1 MFSNLTI
8 KTRLIFL
15 ITFFSLLLAGIGALG
30 LNGMSNSNKG
40 LQTVYEDRTVPLMD
54 LGKIIDMINLV
65 RLSAVTASNASNQEV
80 VKDAI
85 SQTQQRDKE
94 IGELWTKYMATTLT
108 PEEKKLADA
117 FGQQWKT
124 YQESRN
130 VTLNAA
136 AAGDFEAARENA
148 KKDAGPKYS
157 TARETMF
164 QLIEL
169 QGAVAKE
176 EFEKAESN
184 FNSVRNMAIVSIVG
198 GLMLGLGLAFWIIRS
213 ITTSLNQVR
222 TTIADVERDSDFTR
236 RVDVSSEDEVGQTAK
251 SFNQLIATMQETARS
266 VLHNV
271 GKVSDGV
278 ASLASSSDQVAT
290 SSMQQSEAASAMAAS
305 VEQMT
310 VSISH
315 VSDSAREALTISRKS
330 GELSAQGGQVIHRAV
345 DEMNQIAGTVRAASH
360 AIDSLGQQSD
370 RITSVVQVIKEV
382 ADQTNLLALNA
393 AIEAARAGEQGRG
406 FAVVA
411 DEVRKL
417 AERTTKATEEIA
429 AMVNA
434 IQDSARSAVT
444 TMETAVERVGSGAS
458 LAQQAG
464 DAINQIK
471 SGADQVIQVVN
482 DITSALAEQTV
493 ASNDIAAHVEQVAQM
508 TEENSAAASSAAS
521 AAANVEQLAGE
532 MRRVVSRFKI

>member
-8 KTRLIFL
+8 KARLIFL
-15 ITFFSLLLAGIGALG
+15 ITLFSILLAGIGALG
-30 LNGMSNSNKG
+30 LNGMNNSNKG
-40 LQTVYEDRTVPLMD
+40 LQTVYEDCTVPLMD
-54 LGKIIDMINLV
+54 LGKIIDKVNLV
-65 RLSAVTASNASNQEV
+65 RLSAVTAANAGNQDV

-85 SQTQQRDKE
+85 SQIQQRDKE
-94 IGELWTKYMATTLT
+94 IEELWTKYMATYLT
-108 PEEKKLADA
+108 PEEKKLAEA
-117 FGQQWKT
+117 FGQQWKAF
-124 YQESRN
+124 QESRS

-136 AAGDFEAARENA
+136 AAGDFEAAKANA
-148 KKDAGPKYS
+148 KNAAGPKYNI
-157 TARETMF
+157 ARETIF
-164 QLIEL
+164 HLIEL

-213 ITTSLNQVR
+213 ITTPLNQVR

-236 RVDVSSEDEVGQTAK
+236 RVDVSSEDEIGQTAK

-278 ASLASSSDQVAT
+278 ASLASSSNQVAA

-429 AMVNA
+429 TMVNA
-434 IQDSARSAVT
+434 IQGSARSAVT
-444 TMETAVERVGSGAS
+444 TMENAVERVGSGAS